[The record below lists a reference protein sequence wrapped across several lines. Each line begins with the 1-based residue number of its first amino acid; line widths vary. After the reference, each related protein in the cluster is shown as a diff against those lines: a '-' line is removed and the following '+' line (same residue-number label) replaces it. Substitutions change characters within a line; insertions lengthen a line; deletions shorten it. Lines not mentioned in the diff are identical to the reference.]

1 MKQLNYFGIGILV
14 CMLSTACSSSSKGD
28 ASKLT
33 EMSADSAVST
43 QPERMQVSDVTE
55 TFTLKGHSYQS
66 TVVRRP
72 DDALPLVSNAEGEQ
86 FVDNRISLRIVSQG
100 RTILE
105 RLFTKQDF
113 ASLLNA
119 RFMKYAIL
127 EGLVFDQVTENGLIR
142 YAASVAYPQ
151 SDLYVP
157 IRITVT
163 PSGELSIEREEMMDD
178 TPETPKD
185 PEKKPVTR

>member
-1 MKQLNYFGIGILV
+1 MNKLNYFGIGILV
-14 CMLSTACSSSSKGD
+14 CLLSAACTSSSKGD
-28 ASKLT
+28 GSKLT
-33 EMSADSAVST
+33 EMSAESAVST
-43 QPERMQVSDVTE
+43 QPERMQVSNVTE
-55 TFTLKGHSYQS
+55 TFTLKGSSYQS

-72 DDALPLVSNAEGEQ
+72 DESLPMVTNEEGAR
-86 FVDNRISLRIVSQG
+86 FVDNRISLRISAQG
-100 RTILE
+100 RNIVD
-105 RLFTKQDF
+105 RVFTKQDF

-127 EGLVFDQVTENGLIR
+127 EGLVFDQVTEKGTIR

-163 PSGELSIEREEMMDD
+163 LSGQLSIEREEMMDD
-178 TPETPKD
+178 TPETQVD
-185 PEKKPVTR
+185 TENKPVTR

>member
-1 MKQLNYFGIGILV
+1 MRKLNYFSIGILV
-14 CMLSTACSSSSKGD
+14 CLLAASCYSSTKNDG
-28 ASKLT
+28 SKLT
-33 EMSADSAVST
+33 EMSAEQATSS
-43 QPERMQVSDVTE
+43 QPQRMQVSNVTE
-55 TFTLKGHSYQS
+55 QITLKGNNYQS

-72 DDALPLVSNAEGEQ
+72 DESLPMVTNAEGEQ
-86 FVDNRISLRIVSQG
+86 FIDNRISLLITTQG
-100 RTILE
+100 KKLVDRV
-105 RLFTKQDF
+105 FTKQDF

-127 EGLVFDQVTENGLIR
+127 EGLVFDHVTESGTIR

-163 PSGELSIEREEMMDD
+163 PSGQLSIEREEMMDD
-178 TPETPKD
+178 TPEIPEENK
-185 PEKKPVTR
+185 EKKE

>member
-1 MKQLNYFGIGILV
+1 MNRLNYFGIGILV
-14 CMLSTACSSSSKGD
+14 CLFAAACSSSTKGD
-28 ASKLT
+28 GSKLT
-33 EMSADSAVST
+33 EMSAESAVST
-43 QPERMQVSDVTE
+43 KPERMQVSEVTE
-55 TFTLKGHSYQS
+55 TFTLKGGSYQS

-72 DDALPLVSNAEGEQ
+72 DESLPIVTNSEGAK
-86 FVDNRISLRIVSQG
+86 FVDNRISLRITSQG
-100 RTILE
+100 RNIVD
-105 RLFTKQDF
+105 RVFTKQDF

-127 EGLVFDQVTENGLIR
+127 EGLVFDQVTEKGMIR

-163 PSGELSIEREEMMDD
+163 PQGQLNIEREEMMDEAPVTSED
-178 TPETPKD
+178 TEN
-185 PEKKPVTR
+185 KPVTR